1 MTPAEVWRRVLFFC
15 RRNRMAEELEEE
27 IRLHIALRANKLSEQ
42 GGDSMEAV
50 YAARRRFGNR
60 TLLKEVSR
68 EMWGWIWIERFLQDV
83 RFAARALRKN
93 ALFSAMAIAT
103 FALGIGANTA
113 IFSVVN
119 AVLLRPLPYPQ
130 PDTIV
135 HMSLAW
141 KSGDLNDTLTVLEFE
156 FYRDH
161 GSAFQTIAGYRGG
174 GTVSI
179 KRGDV
184 PEWIRSLRA
193 TDGFFGALGIHP
205 AIGRDI
211 ERDDTRP
218 GSPQVA
224 ILSDSLWRNAFGGDP
239 AVIGRQIELNDLT
252 YMVVGVMP
260 ASFTFVEQPADVFV
274 PLQLGRGIAD
284 TGMNTRVIA
293 RLKPKTTI
301 AQAQAYMSIVFEALR
316 HEGSVQSGQRGVQLE
331 SYQRWLSGDFRTSVL
346 MLFGAVSLLLLIA
359 CANVASLLMAR
370 TSSRQREISVRL
382 AIGSGRLHLLQ
393 QFLAESLLIA
403 LIGSVAGL
411 TAANWALRGLISTIP
426 WDIPLTT
433 QVRLD
438 IRVLVFTSLVTV
450 GTSLIFGL
458 TSYWQANRL
467 DLNSS
472 LKESSPGAG
481 RTAAQNRARNLL
493 VMGEIAVSLMLLVGA
508 GLLIESIYRLHQQT
522 LGFDPRHVYTMS
534 TPFGPAAKLNAMR
547 LWSFEQ
553 DVLRRIEGAPGVSSA
568 AVVSQLPLTG
578 PDNLPTQHEGRP
590 EHSIGG
596 MEYRAVSSQYFRTMQ
611 IPTIQG
617 RVFRETDTASAT
629 PVAIVSE
636 SVARA
641 WWGGKSPIGDRI
653 VVGEYKDHQFPEV
666 LEQPR
671 QIVGVVADVKN
682 LAVNEA
688 TPTTVYVPASQLAR
702 APGSTAWVVRGTGNS
717 SLSTVLRKAVTAVRP
732 NQRIL
737 NLQPMSD
744 IVARSMARPSFNASL
759 MATFAALAL
768 ILTSVGIYGLLSF
781 QVARRTKEIGIR
793 MALGAK
799 RTSVLLMVVKQG
811 ALLAV
816 IGIAIGAAG
825 AVFLTRLLSS
835 LLAGVRITN
844 PLIYALVSVLLL
856 LVVLL
861 ASYLPARRASKIDPL
876 IALRY
881 E

>member
-1 MTPAEVWRRVLFFC
+1 MTED
-15 RRNRMAEELEEE
+15 LEEE
-27 IRLHIALRANKLSEQ
+27 MRFHIALRANKLSEQ
-42 GGDSMEAV
+42 DCHSVEAV
-50 YAARRRFGNR
+50 YAARRQFGNK

-68 EMWGWIWIERFLQDV
+68 EMWGWISVERFLQDI
-83 RFAARALRKN
+83 RFAARSLRRN
-93 ALFSAMAIAT
+93 LLFSAMAIAT

-119 AVLLRPLPYPQ
+119 AVLLRPLPYRQ
-130 PDTIV
+130 PDAIV

-141 KSGDLNDTLTVLEFE
+141 KSGDLNDTLTVPEFE

-161 GSAFQTIAGYRGG
+161 SSAFQTIAAYRGG
-174 GTVSI
+174 GTVAI

-184 PEWIRSLRA
+184 PEWITSLRA
-193 TDGFFGALGIHP
+193 TDGFFHALGTHP
-205 AIGRDI
+205 AMGRGI
-211 ERDDTRP
+211 QRDDTRP

-224 ILSDSLWRNAFGGDP
+224 VLSDALWQNAFGADLT
-239 AVIGRQIELNDLT
+239 VIGRQIELDDLSYT
-252 YMVVGVMP
+252 VVGVMP
-260 ASFTFVEQPADVFV
+260 PNFTFIEQPADVFV

-301 AQAQAYMSIVFEALR
+301 AQAQANMNVVFEALR
-316 HEGSVQSGQRGVQLE
+316 QQGSVQSGQRGIQLG
-331 SYQRWLSGDFRTSVL
+331 SYQKWLAGDFRTSVL

-370 TSSRQREISVRL
+370 ADSRQREISVRL

-403 LIGSVAGL
+403 FTGSLAGL
-411 TAANWALRGLISTIP
+411 IAANWALRGLLSTIP

-438 IRVLVFTSLVTV
+438 IRVLGFTSLLTV
-450 GTSLIFGL
+450 GTSLILGL
-458 TSYWQANRL
+458 TSYWQATRL
-467 DLNSS
+467 DLNTS
-472 LKESSPGAG
+472 LKEGSPGGG
-481 RTAAQNRARNLL
+481 RTTAHNRARSVL
-493 VMGEIAVSLMLLVGA
+493 VTSEIAVSLMLLVGA
-508 GLLIESIYRLHQQT
+508 GLLIESIYRLHQQR
-522 LGFDPRHVYTMS
+522 LGFDPHHVYTMS
-534 TPFGPAAKLNAMR
+534 TPFGPTAKLNSPQI
-547 LWSFEQ
+547 WSFEQ
-553 DVLRRIEGAPGVSSA
+553 DVLRRIQATPGVTAA

-578 PDNLPTQHEGRP
+578 PDNLPTQHEGHP

-596 MEYRAVSSQYFRTMQ
+596 MEYRAISSQYFRTMQ
-611 IPTIQG
+611 IPIIQG
-617 RVFRETDTASAT
+617 RTFRETDTASAT

-641 WWGGKSPIGDRI
+641 WWSGKSPIGDRI
-653 VVGEYKDHQFPEV
+653 VVGEYKSHEFPEV

-682 LAVNEA
+682 LAINEA
-688 TPTTVYVPASQLAR
+688 NPTTVYVPAPQLPR
-702 APGSTAWVVRGTGNS
+702 EPDSTAWVVRGTGNS
-717 SLSTVLRKAVTAVRP
+717 SLGSILRKAVTAVRP

-759 MATFAALAL
+759 MSTFAALAL

-799 RTSVLLMVVKQG
+799 CASVIFLVVKQV

-816 IGIAIGAAG
+816 VGIAIGGVG

-835 LLAGVRITN
+835 LLAGVRPTN
-844 PLIYALVSVLLL
+844 PLVYTLVSVLLL
-856 LVVLL
+856 FVALL

-876 IALRY
+876 VALRY